1 MKQII
6 QINDALKAKYKVVD
20 AENAIGKIYFDGQT
34 KTNKMGIF
42 LENGEIK
49 PFYPDDS
56 YDIQVCH
63 YLTGGRSNNDSKYA
77 EMDYTLELIVIS
89 KFVKFYH
96 VMAILHELN
105 ITMGEFKP
113 NTLNIL
119 KQIGAIE
126 DYPELE
132 AYSIRYSFRAKPSDF
147 LNC

>member
-1 MKQII
+1 MKQIKE
-6 QINDALKAKYKVVD
+6 INEALKEKYKLVD
-20 AENAIGKIYFDGQT
+20 AENAIAKIYFDGQT
-34 KTNKMGIF
+34 KSNKMGIF
-42 LENGEIK
+42 LYDSRIY
-49 PFYPDDS
+49 PFTPDES

-63 YLTGGRSNNDSKYA
+63 YLTGSRPFSDSKYA
-77 EMDYTLELIVIS
+77 EMDYTVELIVIS

-105 ITMGEFKP
+105 IAMGEFNP

-119 KQIGAIE
+119 KQIGAVE

-132 AYSIRYSFRAKPSDF
+132 AYSIRYTFRAKPSDF

>member
-6 QINDALKAKYKVVD
+6 QINDALKAKYKLVD
-20 AENAIGKIYFDGQT
+20 AENAIGKIYFDGQS
-34 KTNKMGIF
+34 KSNKMGLYI
-42 LENGEIK
+42 ENKEVK
-49 PFYPDDS
+49 PFYPDQD

-77 EMDYTLELIVIS
+77 EMDFTVELIVIS

-96 VMAILHELN
+96 VMDILHSLN
-105 ITMGEFKP
+105 ISFSEYNP

-119 KQIGAIE
+119 KQIGAVE

-132 AYSIRYSFRAKPSDF
+132 AYSIRYTFRAKPSDF

>member
-6 QINDALKAKYKVVD
+6 QINNALKAKYKVVY
-20 AENAIGKIYFDGQT
+20 AENAIGKIYFDGQS
-34 KTNKMGIF
+34 KTNNMGIF

-49 PFYPDDS
+49 PFYPDES
-56 YDIQVCH
+56 FDIQVCH
-63 YLTGGRSNNDSKYA
+63 FLTGARPFSDSKYA
-77 EMDYTLELIVIS
+77 EMDYTVELIVIS
-89 KFVKFYH
+89 KLVKFFH
-96 VMAILHELN
+96 IMEILNSLN
-105 ITMGEFKP
+105 ISFSEYNP

-132 AYSIRYSFRAKPSDF
+132 AYSIRYTFRAKPSDF

>member
-6 QINDALKAKYKVVD
+6 QINEALKAKYKVVD

-34 KTNKMGIF
+34 KSNKMGVF
-42 LENGEIK
+42 LYDSRIY
-49 PFYPDDS
+49 PFTPDES

-63 YLTGGRSNNDSKYA
+63 YLTSGRSNNDSKYA
-77 EMDYTLELIVIS
+77 EMDFTVELIVIS

-96 VMAILHELN
+96 VMDILHSLN
-105 ITMGEFKP
+105 ISFSEYNP

-119 KQIGAIE
+119 KQIGAVE

-132 AYSIRYSFRAKPSDF
+132 AYSIRYTFRAKPSDF